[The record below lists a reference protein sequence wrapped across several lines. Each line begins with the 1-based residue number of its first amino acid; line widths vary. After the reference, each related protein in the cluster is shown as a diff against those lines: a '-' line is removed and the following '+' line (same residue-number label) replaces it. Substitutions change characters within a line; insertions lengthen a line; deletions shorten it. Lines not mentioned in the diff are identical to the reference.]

1 MDKKIIQGLK
11 ERLERDKENV
21 EKELSSFAKKDDKLT
36 GDWDTK
42 YPHFGGGAGGERLE
56 QAADMVEEYVT
67 LLPIEASL
75 ELKLQA
81 INSALEKIKNGNYGK
96 CEKCKKAISLE
107 RLEAYPEAKTCQKC
121 KK

>member
-42 YPHFGGGAGGERLE
+42 SPHFGGGAGGERLE